1 MCLYVPGIKKRTL
14 FLVEGR
20 LEHGEEGLMGELVA
34 WGLGLG
40 LGYSARNML
49 TGWRRILLF
58 VIAIILLGCL
68 ITLLSGELATEPWLV
83 LVDIGQVAVAALLG
97 VFVLPYG
104 LRWLQ
109 RVARPEAR

>member
-1 MCLYVPGIKKRTL
+1 V
-14 FLVEGR
+14 
-20 LEHGEEGLMGELVA
+20 GELVA

-49 TGWRRILLF
+49 TGWRRILFF
-58 VIAIILLGCL
+58 VIAIILLGSL

-83 LVDIGQVAVAALLG
+83 FVDIGQVAVAALIG
-97 VFVLPYG
+97 AFALPFG

-109 RVARPEAR
+109 RVVRPEAR

>member
-1 MCLYVPGIKKRTL
+1 V
-14 FLVEGR
+14 
-20 LEHGEEGLMGELVA
+20 GELVA

-40 LGYSARNML
+40 LGYTVRNVL

-58 VIAIILLGCL
+58 IITIILLGAL

-83 LVDIGQVAVAALLG
+83 LVDVGQVAVAALIG
-97 VFVLPYG
+97 AFALPFG

-109 RVARPEAR
+109 RVARSEVR